1 MQNTTG
7 TDGFSNF
14 SSCLFFR
21 VCTHIHHF
29 IYHSACQ
36 LFSNFHH
43 WLSTY
48 ITHIS
53 NTVFPQLSC
62 HFLQLLTTTSFLSNP
77 LDHSFPANTSRPT
90 VALVALVL
98 AAWNPESADLLWLC
112 SCPIFFFFLHFYR
125 CQPSLHAVLFFFFS
139 FIKDVSV
146 CDTVARGGG
155 GVEAKLFHLKQL
167 KAGSIPT

>member
-7 TDGFSNF
+7 SDGFSNF

-29 IYHSACQ
+29 IYHSVRQ

-62 HFLQLLTTTSFLSNP
+62 HFLQLLTTASFLSNP
-77 LDHSFPANTSRPT
+77 LDNSFPANTSRPT

-98 AAWNPESADLLWLC
+98 AVWKPESADLLWLC
-112 SCPIFFFFLHFYR
+112 SCPIFFALYR
-125 CQPSLHAVLFFFFS
+125 CQPSLHAVLFFFFFS
-139 FIKDVSV
+139 FLHQGCK
-146 CDTVARGGG
+146 CLWHCG
-155 GVEAKLFHLKQL
+155 
-167 KAGSIPT
+167 